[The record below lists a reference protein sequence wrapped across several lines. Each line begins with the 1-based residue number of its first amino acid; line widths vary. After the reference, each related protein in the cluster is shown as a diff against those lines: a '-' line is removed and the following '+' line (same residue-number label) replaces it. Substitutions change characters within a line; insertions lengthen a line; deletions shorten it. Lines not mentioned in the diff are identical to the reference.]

1 MGKNLMELGNE
12 YENDNIKNTGILF
25 AESGKYFEKS
35 CDIFI
40 DYLLDKRN
48 NINISSEILLQITD
62 IEYRAYELISKGIN
76 EI

>member
-1 MGKNLMELGNE
+1 MGNILMELGNE
-12 YENDNIKNTGILF
+12 YENDNIKKAGILF
-25 AESGKYFEKS
+25 AESGKCFEKT

-48 NINISSEILLQITD
+48 SINISSGIFLQIAD